1 MWDIKKHLTFII
13 FISLF
18 SYSINGYSQEN
29 IGDFENSYQ
38 YQYINNEIKKT
49 EDTTL
54 SQLQNL
60 LTSTDIT
67 KKQQYFIH
75 HNLAYLHFKL
85 HNKNKTLSQLNT
97 AIDLIEGTDLDTYHL
112 AKSLLLRGK
121 SYGIMFRDIKTAI
134 ADLKQ
139 AIQASNLSTHA
150 KITNL
155 RFDLQTAMA
164 QAYNQLGQLDKA
176 QEYSEQSLKTATLL
190 NDKNET
196 IYALII
202 AGRIAFQQNNFDL
215 AYQNYLK
222 ALKLS
227 DSSTPK
233 NQIASIELRLAIA
246 YESQSNFEQALIHAQ
261 KATTL
266 YSQLSSERLQIKSL
280 RVLGNIYLSL
290 GQDIDTAL
298 VHFIN
303 GLSIAKSINS
313 VNSIGQMQHLIG
325 RAYLLEN
332 NINKAKKYLNSAQTV
347 LKKSKSWFYLGLNT
361 IELAK
366 LTEQQGNS
374 RQAIILLNKL
384 LVEQSIQNYPSL
396 LNEAKT
402 HLINLYIN
410 QEDYKNAYLLQQQI
424 FANKQIINKDDAKKM
439 IKKFDH
445 DVEIKS
451 LNEHLTQAKHNNEIS
466 QQQLK
471 KSSSINNLLMLFIL
485 SLALLCLVI
494 YLQKRKLYKRFI
506 QRCNNSFLTW
516 SFFKK
521 NITTES
527 AIKNGLG
534 LLICKTDVF
543 AKLDLSSQYRQSL
556 QINKSISAIKQL
568 NISSTCS
575 INHDVLWLLCEQP
588 VTRVQ
593 NLLLKAE
600 KQSTTLSENTPLNY
614 IWINLDDFP
623 HNISAQCIIF
633 IEKLVNHLF
642 EISTSIDEKN
652 ITTVRI
658 QSQALPI
665 IFSSNENS
673 LILDR
678 IKKALQQ
685 GFITTER
692 LT

>member
-1 MWDIKKHLTFII
+1 MWDFKKHLTFII

-18 SYSINGYSQEN
+18 LYSINGYSQEN
-29 IGDFENSYQ
+29 IGDFKNSYQ

-49 EDTTL
+49 ENTTL

-97 AIDLIEGTDLDTYHL
+97 AINLIKSTDLDTYHL

-121 SYGIMFRDIKTAI
+121 TYGIMFRDIKTAI
-134 ADLKQ
+134 TDLKE
-139 AIQASNLSTHA
+139 AIQASHLSTHA

-176 QEYSEQSLKTATLL
+176 QEYSEQSLQTATLL

-215 AYQNYLK
+215 AYQNYLN

-261 KATTL
+261 KAATL

-332 NINKAKKYLNSAQTV
+332 NINKAKKYLNSAQSV

-361 IELAK
+361 IELAVK
-366 LTEQQGNS
+366 
-374 RQAIILLNKL
+374 
-384 LVEQSIQNYPSL
+384 
-396 LNEAKT
+396 
-402 HLINLYIN
+402 
-410 QEDYKNAYLLQQQI
+410 
-424 FANKQIINKDDAKKM
+424 
-439 IKKFDH
+439 
-445 DVEIKS
+445 
-451 LNEHLTQAKHNNEIS
+451 
-466 QQQLK
+466 
-471 KSSSINNLLMLFIL
+471 
-485 SLALLCLVI
+485 
-494 YLQKRKLYKRFI
+494 
-506 QRCNNSFLTW
+506 
-516 SFFKK
+516 
-521 NITTES
+521 
-527 AIKNGLG
+527 
-534 LLICKTDVF
+534 VF
-543 AKLDLSSQYRQSL
+543 
-556 QINKSISAIKQL
+556 
-568 NISSTCS
+568 CS
-575 INHDVLWLLCEQP
+575 YCAV
-588 VTRVQ
+588 
-593 NLLLKAE
+593 
-600 KQSTTLSENTPLNY
+600 
-614 IWINLDDFP
+614 
-623 HNISAQCIIF
+623 
-633 IEKLVNHLF
+633 
-642 EISTSIDEKN
+642 
-652 ITTVRI
+652 
-658 QSQALPI
+658 
-665 IFSSNENS
+665 
-673 LILDR
+673 
-678 IKKALQQ
+678 
-685 GFITTER
+685 
-692 LT
+692 